1 MLEKQPISEQ
11 RIVDCLITDY
21 GIDVSTLT
29 FLPLGAD
36 MHASVYK
43 AQARDKSAYFIKI
56 KRSHGPDV
64 SSLIIDHLQDAGIK
78 QVIPILKTIDDH
90 PTKQIGEFTLT
101 VSPFIEGQDG
111 FSRALTDDQWVMFG
125 KTLRKVHEIE
135 VPPPLQ
141 ATLRRESYSP
151 QWREVARSLFAH
163 IESEPKGDEVAVQ
176 LQTFMKQ
183 RITLIHRLVERA
195 EQLAQKLQTESP
207 EFVLCHSDIHGGN
220 LLMDG
225 NDAIY
230 MVDWDAP
237 IMAPKERDLMF
248 IGGAVAN
255 VWNQPREE
263 ELFYKG
269 YGKAEVNMEILAYYR
284 HERIVED
291 IAEYGQQLLLTSTGD
306 QQDRLQLYK
315 HFVAQFEPQGVV
327 EIAFKTYID
336 QIFKIGTKL
345 S

>member
-1 MLEKQPISEQ
+1 M
-11 RIVDCLITDY
+11 
-21 GIDVSTLT
+21 
-29 FLPLGAD
+29 
-36 MHASVYK
+36 
-43 AQARDKSAYFIKI
+43 
-56 KRSHGPDV
+56 
-64 SSLIIDHLQDAGIK
+64 
-78 QVIPILKTIDDH
+78 
-90 PTKQIGEFTLT
+90 T
-101 VSPFIEGQDG
+101 VSPFIKGQDG

-151 QWREVARSLFAH
+151 QWREVVRSLFAH

-183 RITLIHRLVERA
+183 HISLIHRLVEVA
-195 EQLAQKLQTESP
+195 EQLAQKLQKESP

-220 LLMDG
+220 LLMDRR
-225 NDAIY
+225 DAIY

-248 IGGAVAN
+248 IGGGVAN
-255 VWNQPREE
+255 VWNQPHEE
-263 ELFYKG
+263 HLFYKG

-291 IAEYGQQLLLTSTGD
+291 IASYGQQLLLTTAGG
-306 QQDRLQLYK
+306 QDRIESYK

-327 EIAFKTYID
+327 EIAFKTDESLAI
-336 QIFKIGTKL
+336 QL
-345 S
+345 

>member
-1 MLEKQPISEQ
+1 M
-11 RIVDCLITDY
+11 D
-21 GIDVSTLT
+21 
-29 FLPLGAD
+29 
-36 MHASVYK
+36 
-43 AQARDKSAYFIKI
+43 
-56 KRSHGPDV
+56 
-64 SSLIIDHLQDAGIK
+64 
-78 QVIPILKTIDDH
+78 
-90 PTKQIGEFTLT
+90 
-101 VSPFIEGQDG
+101 
-111 FSRALTDDQWVMFG
+111 
-125 KTLRKVHEIE
+125 
-135 VPPPLQ
+135 
-141 ATLRRESYSP
+141 RR
-151 QWREVARSLFAH
+151 
-163 IESEPKGDEVAVQ
+163 
-176 LQTFMKQ
+176 
-183 RITLIHRLVERA
+183 
-195 EQLAQKLQTESP
+195 
-207 EFVLCHSDIHGGN
+207 
-220 LLMDG
+220 
-225 NDAIY
+225 DAIY

>member
-11 RIVDCLITDY
+11 RIVDCLIADY

-78 QVIPILKTIDDH
+78 QVIPILKTIHNH
-90 PTKQIGEFTLT
+90 PTQRIGEFTLS

-111 FSRALTDDQWVMFG
+111 FSRSLTDDQWVTFG
-125 KTLRKVHEIE
+125 KTLKKVHEIE
-135 VPPPLQ
+135 VPPPLH
-141 ATLRRESYSP
+141 TKLRRESYSP
-151 QWREVARSLFAH
+151 QWRETVRSLYAH
-163 IESEPKGDEVAVQ
+163 IESEPRGDEVAVQ

-183 RITLIHRLVERA
+183 RIALIHQLVERA

-291 IAEYGQQLLLTSTGD
+291 IASYGQQLLLTTAGG
-306 QQDRLQLYK
+306 QDRIEAYK

-327 EIAFKTYID
+327 EIAFKTDDD
-336 QIFKIGTKL
+336 QIFEIGTKL
-345 S
+345 